1 MSETDRAIA
10 PDSSTM
16 PISIYV
22 RHRWGKPTVRIP
34 LDYYRILGL
43 PILATAEQLKQAKSE
58 RLLQTPRREFSDN
71 AVDSRARLLNQAYD
85 MLSDPETRR
94 TYDARFLANS
104 QETDANVDPAT
115 GEHGGLEI
123 DIDESRFLG
132 ALLLLQE
139 LGEYEWV
146 LKLGRPYLTSGNATS
161 LQSGA
166 FGEAQEALGDIV
178 LTLALACLELGREEW
193 QQARYDNASEALE
206 TGQELLLR
214 EGLFAG
220 VRSEI
225 QSDLYKLRPY
235 RILAML
241 ADNDVASPRRDRGK
255 LLLQEMLDERGGID
269 GSGNDQSGLG
279 VEDFLRFVQQL
290 RDYLTVDEQQTLF
303 EAEARRP
310 SGVAT
315 YLAVYALLAKGF
327 SRSEPALVRRAKA
340 MLTRLGGR
348 QDVYLE
354 QSVCALLLGQT
365 EEASKA
371 LERSQEYE
379 PLSFIRSN
387 SKGAPD
393 LLPGLCLYSER
404 WFREEVFPH
413 FRDLMDQGVTLRTY
427 FADEQVQAYLEELPA
442 EPDLN
447 SSGKWINQPAARSR
461 PQERPS
467 KPEPNSRSGG
477 WAAPAVAAGTALA
490 ISHKVAKDK
499 RPTTGKLTSNPV
511 AEPVAEPAPLE
522 GPADYW
528 VESSPEPAEPAI
540 PPVIS
545 NGKTPA
551 DIIIE
556 PKTPP
561 RRRKSPPGE
570 AAEEGPK
577 WFWLLGIGLVT
588 LAGFL
593 LIRMLKP
600 QPSKVATAPQIAP
613 VSMDGLNITLDK
625 PLIVLPEDSISGGIQ
640 GDLTPE
646 TAKQVLELWLTAKR
660 GAMGSTYAA
669 DQLNQVLTGN
679 KLAEWQRYSA
689 EAKAEGW
696 HKDYKHAVKV
706 DKVEANPNNPNQA
719 AVTATIEEFEQF
731 YEGGNLGDTRQD
743 NLSLTYGF
751 VKQDNQWKIE
761 SW

>member
-1 MSETDRAIA
+1 
-10 PDSSTM
+10 
-16 PISIYV
+16 
-22 RHRWGKPTVRIP
+22 VRIP

-43 PILATAEQLKQAKSE
+43 PILATADQLKQAKSE
-58 RLLQTPRREFSDN
+58 RLLQAPRREFSDN

-104 QETDANVDPAT
+104 QETDSNVDPTT

-255 LLLQEMLDERGGID
+255 QLLQEMLDERGGID
-269 GSGNDQSGLG
+269 GNGNDQSGLG

-413 FRDLMDQGVTLRTY
+413 FRDLMGEGVTLRTY

-442 EPDLN
+442 EPDM
-447 SSGKWINQPAARSR
+447 STSGKWINQPAPRTR
-461 PQERPS
+461 TQER
-467 KPEPNSRSGG
+467 KPEPEARSGG
-477 WAAPAVAAGTALA
+477 WAAPAVAAGTAALA
-490 ISHKVAKDK
+490 LSHKVAKDK
-499 RPTTGKLTSNPV
+499 RPPTGKLSPGPLP
-511 AEPVAEPAPLE
+511 EPIAQPASTLE

-528 VESSPEPAEPAI
+528 VEGSPETAEATMPL
-540 PPVIS
+540 VVS

-551 DIIIE
+551 DIIVE
-556 PKTPP
+556 PKNPVP
-561 RRRKSPPGE
+561 RRRKSPASE
-570 AAEEGPK
+570 STEEISK
-577 WFWLLGIGLVT
+577 RFRMLVFFWLLGIGLVT

-600 QPSKVATAPQIAP
+600 QTSRIASAPQIAP

-625 PLIVLPEDSISGGIQ
+625 PLMILPEDGTSGGIQ
-640 GDLTPE
+640 GSLTPE

-669 DQLNQVLTGN
+669 DQLTQVLAGG

-696 HKDYKHAVKV
+696 YKDYKHAIKV
-706 DKVEANPNNPNQA
+706 DKVDVNPSDPNKA
-719 AVTATIEEFEQF
+719 SVTATVEEFEQF
-731 YEGGNLGDTRQD
+731 YTGGSLSDTRQD
-743 NLSLTYGF
+743 NLSLTYAF

>member
-1 MSETDRAIA
+1 M
-10 PDSSTM
+10 
-16 PISIYV
+16 
-22 RHRWGKPTVRIP
+22 RIP

-58 RLLQTPRREFSDN
+58 RLLQAPRREFSNN
-71 AVDSRARLLNQAYD
+71 AVESRARLLNQAYD

-104 QETDANVDPAT
+104 QETDASVDPT
-115 GEHGGLEI
+115 GEHSGLEI

-166 FGEAQEALGDIV
+166 FGDPQEALGDIV

-241 ADNDVASPRRDRGK
+241 ADNDATSPRRDRGK
-255 LLLQEMLDERGGID
+255 QLLQEMLDERGGID
-269 GSGNDQSGLG
+269 GNGNDQSGLG

-393 LLPGLCLYSER
+393 LLPGLCLYTER

-413 FRDLMDQGVTLRTY
+413 FRDLMDQSITLRSY

-442 EPDLN
+442 EPDIN
-447 SSGKWINQPAARSR
+447 AAGKWINQPAPRTR
-461 PQERPS
+461 IQERPS
-467 KPEPNSRSGG
+467 KPEPEGRSGG

-490 ISHKVAKDK
+490 ISGKVAKDK
-499 RPTTGKLTSNPV
+499 RPPTGKLTNSPI
-511 AEPVAEPAPLE
+511 AEPIAEPAPVLE

-528 VESSPEPAEPAI
+528 VESNPQAEAPAM
-540 PPVIS
+540 PPLTASS
-545 NGKTPA
+545 NGKPPTNVA
-551 DIIIE
+551 LE
-556 PKTPP
+556 PTP
-561 RRRKSPPGE
+561 RRRKSPPPE
-570 AAEEGPK
+570 EAEEGPK

-600 QPSKVATAPQIAP
+600 QPNKLATAPQIAP

-625 PLIVLPEDSISGGIQ
+625 PVLPLPEEIAGGIQ

-660 GAMGSTYAA
+660 GAMGSSYTA
-669 DQLNQVLTGN
+669 DQLTQVLTGS

-689 EAKAEGW
+689 EAKTEGW
-696 HKDYKHAVKV
+696 YKDYKHAIKV
-706 DKVEANPNNPNQA
+706 DKVEVNPGDPKKA
-719 AVTATIEEFEQF
+719 SVTATVEEFEQF
-731 YEGGNLGDTRQD
+731 YTGGNLSDTRQD

>member
-1 MSETDRAIA
+1 
-10 PDSSTM
+10 M

-22 RHRWGKPTVRIP
+22 RRRWGKPTVRIP

-58 RLLQTPRREFSDN
+58 RLLQAPRREFSDN

-104 QETDANVDPAT
+104 QETDANVDPASD
-115 GEHGGLEI
+115 HGGLEI

-166 FGEAQEALGDIV
+166 FGEPQEALGDIV

-269 GSGNDQSGLG
+269 GNGNDQSGLG

-413 FRDLMDQGVTLRTY
+413 FRDLMGEGVTLRTY

-442 EPDLN
+442 EPDMN
-447 SSGKWINQPAARSR
+447 AAGKWINQPAPRNR
-461 PQERPS
+461 TQERSS
-467 KPEPNSRSGG
+467 KPEPNSRSSS
-477 WAAPAVAAGTALA
+477 WAAPAVAAGTAAIA

-499 RPTTGKLTSNPV
+499 RPTMGELSSNPRP
-511 AEPVAEPAPLE
+511 EPIPNPAIALE

-528 VESSPEPAEPAI
+528 VESSPEAAETTPPALAL
-540 PPVIS
+540 S

-551 DIIIE
+551 DLVVE
-556 PKTPP
+556 PKTPT
-561 RRRKSPPGE
+561 RRRKSPASE
-570 AAEEGPK
+570 AAGEGPK
-577 WFWLLGIGLVT
+577 WLWLLGIGLVT

-593 LIRMLKP
+593 LIRMLKN
-600 QPSKVATAPQIAP
+600 QPGKVASVPQVAPI
-613 VSMDGLNITLDK
+613 SMDGLNITLDK
-625 PLIVLPEDSISGGIQ
+625 PLMILPEDSATGGIQ
-640 GDLTPE
+640 GDLTPD

-669 DQLNQVLTGN
+669 DQLTQVLTGN

-696 HKDYKHAVKV
+696 YKDYKHAVKV

-743 NLSLTYGF
+743 NLSLTYAF

>member
-1 MSETDRAIA
+1 M
-10 PDSSTM
+10 
-16 PISIYV
+16 
-22 RHRWGKPTVRIP
+22 RIP

-58 RLLQTPRREFSDN
+58 RLLQSPRREFSDN
-71 AVDSRARLLNQAYD
+71 AVDSRARLINQAYD
-85 MLSDPETRR
+85 MLYDPETRR
-94 TYDARFLANS
+94 TYDARFLAANS
-104 QETDANVDPAT
+104 QESDTNLDPVS
-115 GEHGGLEI
+115 GEHSGLEI

-166 FGEAQEALGDIV
+166 FGDAQEALGDIV

-193 QQARYDNASEALE
+193 QQARYDNAAEALE

-241 ADNDVASPRRDRGK
+241 ADPDLEAPRRDRGK
-255 LLLQEMLDERGGID
+255 QLLQEMLDERGGID
-269 GSGNDQSGLG
+269 GNGNDQSGLG

-327 SRSEPALVRRAKA
+327 ARNEPALVRRAKA

-393 LLPGLCLYSER
+393 LLPGLCLYTER

-413 FRDLMDQGVTLRTY
+413 FRDLMDASVTLRTY
-427 FADEQVQAYLEELPA
+427 FANEQVQAYLEELPA
-442 EPDLN
+442 EPDIN
-447 SSGKWINQPAARSR
+447 TSGKWINQPAPRPR
-461 PQERPS
+461 PQERR
-467 KPEPNSRSGG
+467 PEPDRNNG
-477 WAAPAVAAGTALA
+477 WAAPVVAAGGAVA
-490 ISHKVAKDK
+490 IASKIAKDQ
-499 RPTTGKLTSNPV
+499 RQSAAPV
-511 AEPVAEPAPLE
+511 AAAPVEIPPSVPVME
-522 GPADYW
+522 GPAEYW
-528 VESSPEPAEPAI
+528 VENGTPEEPTPLVPTNGSANADVSSAPAP
-540 PPVIS
+540 S
-545 NGKTPA
+545 S
-551 DIIIE
+551 
-556 PKTPP
+556 P
-561 RRRKSPPGE
+561 RRRRTS
-570 AAEEGPK
+570 EEPDETPK
-577 WFWLLGIGLVT
+577 WLWLLGIGLVT

-600 QPSKVATAPQIAP
+600 QTGGVANVPQIAP
-613 VSMDGLNITLDK
+613 VTMDGLNITLDK
-625 PLIVLPEDSISGGIQ
+625 PLILLPEDGSTAGGIQ

-669 DQLNQVLTGN
+669 DQLSQVLAGT
-679 KLAEWQRYSA
+679 KLVEWQRYSA

-696 HKDYKHAVKV
+696 YKDYKHAVKV
-706 DKVEANPNNPNQA
+706 DKVEVLQDDPNKA

-751 VKQDNQWKIE
+751 VKQNNQWKIE

>member
-1 MSETDRAIA
+1 
-10 PDSSTM
+10 
-16 PISIYV
+16 
-22 RHRWGKPTVRIP
+22 VRIP

-71 AVDSRARLLNQAYD
+71 AVDSRSRLLNQAYD
-85 MLSDPETRR
+85 MLADPETRR

-104 QETDANVDPAT
+104 QEAETHVDPVT
-115 GEHGGLEI
+115 GEQGGLEI

-166 FGEAQEALGDIV
+166 FGEPQEALGDIV

-193 QQARYDNASEALE
+193 QQTRYDNASEALE

-225 QSDLYKLRPY
+225 QSDLFKLRPY

-255 LLLQEMLDERGGID
+255 QLLQEMLDERGGID
-269 GSGNDQSGLG
+269 GNGNDQSGLG

-413 FRDLMDQGVTLRTY
+413 FRDLMDERVTLRTY

-442 EPDLN
+442 EPDMN
-447 SSGKWINQPAARSR
+447 ASGKWINQPARTPDR
-461 PQERPS
+461 Q
-467 KPEPNSRSGG
+467 PETAGRAGG
-477 WAAPAVAAGTALA
+477 WGAPAAGTALA
-490 ISHKVAKDK
+490 IAHKVTQ
-499 RPTTGKLTSNPV
+499 RPTKGKLTPGPLP
-511 AEPVAEPAPLE
+511 EPIAQPASTLE

-528 VESSPEPAEPAI
+528 VESSPEDGSTV
-540 PPVIS
+540 PPLALS
-545 NGKTPA
+545 NGKPPA
-551 DIIIE
+551 DLIVE
-556 PKTPP
+556 PQSPP
-561 RRRKSPPGE
+561 RRRKPPASE
-570 AAEEGPK
+570 ADNDRPK
-577 WFWLLGIGLVT
+577 WLWLLGIGLVT

-593 LIRMLKP
+593 LIRMLKT
-600 QPSKVATAPQIAP
+600 QPGKVASSPQIAP

-625 PLIVLPEDSISGGIQ
+625 PLMILPEDSGSGGIQ
-640 GDLTPE
+640 GDLTPD

-669 DQLNQVLTGN
+669 DQLTQVLTGN
-679 KLAEWQRYSA
+679 KLTEWQRYSA

-696 HKDYKHAVKV
+696 YKDYKHAVKV
-706 DKVEANPNNPNQA
+706 DKVEANPSNPNQV

-731 YEGGNLGDTRQD
+731 YEGGTLGDTRQD

>member
-1 MSETDRAIA
+1 
-10 PDSSTM
+10 
-16 PISIYV
+16 
-22 RHRWGKPTVRIP
+22 VRIP

-58 RLLQTPRREFSDN
+58 RLMQSPRREFSDN
-71 AVDSRARLLNQAYD
+71 AVDSRVRLLNQAYD
-85 MLSDPETRR
+85 MLCDPETRR

-104 QETDANVDPAT
+104 QETDSNVDPVT
-115 GEHGGLEI
+115 GEHSGLEI

-146 LKLGRPYLTSGNATS
+146 LKLGRPYLSSGNATS

-166 FGEAQEALGDIV
+166 FGAAQEALGDIV

-193 QQARYDNASEALE
+193 QQGRYDNASEALE

-214 EGLFAG
+214 EGLFPG

-241 ADNDVASPRRDRGK
+241 ADSDVASPRRDRGK
-255 LLLQEMLDERGGID
+255 QLLQEMLDERGGID

-393 LLPGLCLYSER
+393 LLPGLCLYTER

-413 FRDLMDQGVTLRTY
+413 FRDLMDQSITLRTY
-427 FADEQVQAYLEELPA
+427 FADEQVQAYLEELPP
-442 EPDLN
+442 EPEIN
-447 SSGKWINQPAARSR
+447 TAGKWINQPAPRTR
-461 PQERPS
+461 TQERPS
-467 KPEPNSRSGG
+467 KPEPEGRSGG
-477 WAAPAVAAGTALA
+477 WGAPAVAAGTAAMA

-499 RPTTGKLTSNPV
+499 RAPTGKLTNSPLPE
-511 AEPVAEPAPLE
+511 AIAQPTSTLE

-528 VESSPEPAEPAI
+528 VESSSEPAEPTMPLAL
-540 PPVIS
+540 S

-551 DIIIE
+551 DIIVE
-556 PKTPP
+556 PQPP
-561 RRRKSPPGE
+561 VRRRKSPTS
-570 AAEEGPK
+570 ASAEEVPK
-577 WFWLLGIGLVT
+577 RLWLLGIGLVA

-593 LIRMLKP
+593 LIKLRP
-600 QPSKVATAPQIAP
+600 QPNKVASAPQIAL

-625 PLIVLPEDSISGGIQ
+625 PLIVLPEDGPSGGIQ
-640 GDLTPE
+640 GNLTPE

-660 GAMGSTYAA
+660 GAMGSSYTT
-669 DQLNQVLTGN
+669 DQLAQVLTGG
-679 KLAEWQRYSA
+679 KLAEWQRYST
-689 EAKAEGW
+689 EAKTEGW
-696 HKDYKHAVKV
+696 HKDYKHAIKV
-706 DKVEANPNNPNQA
+706 DKVEVNPGDPNKA
-719 AVTATIEEFEQF
+719 SVTATVEEFEQF
-731 YEGGNLGDTRQD
+731 YSGGNLSDTRQD

>member
-1 MSETDRAIA
+1 
-10 PDSSTM
+10 M
-16 PISIYV
+16 PISISV
-22 RHRWGKPTVRIP
+22 RRRWGKPTVRIP

-58 RLLQTPRREFSDN
+58 RLSQAPRREFSDN
-71 AVDSRARLLNQAYD
+71 AVDSRSRLLNQAYD

-104 QETDANVDPAT
+104 QEIDAAVDPTT
-115 GEHGGLEI
+115 GEHSGLEI
-123 DIDESRFLG
+123 DVDESRFLG

-166 FGEAQEALGDIV
+166 FGEPQEALGDIV

-193 QQARYDNASEALE
+193 QQARYDNAAEALE

-241 ADNDVASPRRDRGK
+241 ADNDTASPRRDRGK
-255 LLLQEMLDERGGID
+255 QLLQEMLDERGGID

-393 LLPGLCLYSER
+393 LLPGLCLYTER

-413 FRDLMDQGVTLRTY
+413 FRDLMDQSITLRTY

-442 EPDLN
+442 EADM
-447 SSGKWINQPAARSR
+447 SASGKWINQPAPRTR
-461 PQERPS
+461 TQER
-467 KPEPNSRSGG
+467 KPEPNLRSGG
-477 WAAPAVAAGTALA
+477 WAAPAAAAGTALA
-490 ISHKVAKDK
+490 ISHKVAK
-499 RPTTGKLTSNPV
+499 RSPTGKLSNSPLP
-511 AEPVAEPAPLE
+511 EPVATPALE

-528 VESSPEPAEPAI
+528 VESSPEPTEATPSAL
-540 PPVIS
+540 VIS
-545 NGKTPA
+545 NGKTPT
-551 DIIIE
+551 DLIPVE
-556 PKTPP
+556 PKPP
-561 RRRKSPPGE
+561 ARRRKSLASAE
-570 AAEEGPK
+570 AGEGPK

-600 QPSKVATAPQIAP
+600 QSSQVATAPQIAP
-613 VSMDGLNITLDK
+613 VSMDGLNVTLDK
-625 PLIVLPEDSISGGIQ
+625 PLLTLAEDSASVGIQ

-669 DQLNQVLTGN
+669 DQLAQVLTGN
-679 KLAEWQRYSA
+679 KLAEWQRYSV
-689 EAKAEGW
+689 EAKTEGW
-696 HKDYKHAVKV
+696 YKDYKHAVKV
-706 DKVEANPNNPNQA
+706 DKVEANPNNPNQV

-731 YEGGNLGDTRQD
+731 YEGGKLGDTRQD